1 MIKEINAIKTL
12 RQLVK
17 GEDTD
22 ITSDSDNDEDE
33 LEIL

>member
-1 MIKEINAIKTL
+1 MEEINAIKTL
-12 RQLVK
+12 LVK

>member
-1 MIKEINAIKTL
+1 MKEIKAIKI
-12 RQLVK
+12 QLVK

-22 ITSDSDNDEDE
+22 ITADSDNDEDE